1 MGFKVYGIGSV
12 QVPDNVGETIVL
24 DGLDT
29 SHLKLIYD
37 EHSDKNLF
45 NIVGRISYFKKIH
58 DQSECENPKQLRC
71 WKFAGAPF
79 LYAEGELA
87 DDQEHPNAQAAA
99 ALIKFTSRPDIQD
112 NLRIGFSVDGGIMER
127 MTSGGQPTEDKEQG
141 KIISQSMVTGLSL
154 TVKPCNPKCVLWP
167 ENDLAKSD
175 LSMAP
180 PKGYFEALKKSQA
193 ISSFNENLSKDL
205 QLYLKLGKLKKSLG
219 DYFAAFT
226 DLKCFKCGKSHRFF
240 KSSSNIPNSCD
251 KCGNQFTMSAIWKSL
266 NK

>member
-1 MGFKVYGIGSV
+1 MGFKLYGIGSV

-37 EHSDKNLF
+37 EHDKKDFF

-58 DQSECENPKQLRC
+58 DKSECENPKQLRC
-71 WKFAGAPF
+71 WNYAGAPF

-87 DDQEHPNAQAAA
+87 DDMDHPNAQSAAA
-99 ALIKFTSRPDIQD
+99 MIKFTSRPDIQD
-112 NLRIGFSVDGGIMER
+112 SLRIGFSVDGGIIER
-127 MTSGGQPTEDKEQG
+127 KTLQGEPTEDKETG

-167 ENDLAKSD
+167 ENDLTKSD
-175 LSMAP
+175 LAMAP
-180 PKGYFEALKKSQA
+180 PARYIEALKKSQA
-193 ISSFNENLSKDL
+193 STSFNETLSKDL
-205 QLYLKLGKLKKSLG
+205 QLLMKLGKLKKSLE

-226 DLKCFKCGKSHRFF
+226 DMRCQQCGKSHRFF
-240 KSSSNIPNSCD
+240 KSSNDIPNACQ
-251 KCGNQFTMSAIWKSL
+251 KCGNQFSLSSIWKSL

>member
-12 QVPDNVGETIVL
+12 QVPDNVGETIIL

-37 EHSDKNLF
+37 EHEDKDFFNL
-45 NIVGRISYFKKIH
+45 IGRISYFKKIH
-58 DQSECENPKQLRC
+58 NKAECENPKQLRC
-71 WKFAGAPF
+71 WNHAGAPF

-87 DDQEHPNAQAAA
+87 DDSDHPNAQSAAA
-99 ALIKFTSRPDIQD
+99 MIKFTSRPDVID
-112 NLRIGFSVDGGIMER
+112 DLRIGFSVDGGIMER
-127 MTSGGQPTEDKEQG
+127 RDSAGNPTEDKEKG

-167 ENDLAKSD
+167 ENDLTKSD
-175 LSMAP
+175 MIVAP
-180 PKGYFEALKKSQA
+180 PKRYCEALRKSQA
-193 ISSFNENLSKDL
+193 ATSFNERVSKDL
-205 QLYLKLGKLKKSLG
+205 QLLMKLGKLNKSLA

-226 DLKCFKCGKSHRFF
+226 DMRCQQCGKSHRFF
-240 KSSSNIPNSCD
+240 KSGGNVPNGCD
-251 KCGNQFTMSAIWKSL
+251 KCGSQFSLSSIWKSL